1 MGTIVIRDKNRET
14 LQARAT
20 ITKAEQVQKLNSE
33 DVIKIEIGTPEKID
47 FEIGAFIDYCGHTY
61 TMNQLPSATK
71 LAAADFRY
79 TATFEGEQYELLDAA
94 WLLPEN
100 TYGDSF
106 TGNLKDFL
114 DILMDNVTRSGK
126 AWRLGTYP
134 TSTDTDFKTL
144 TYSQA
149 NCLNVLQNLCKEW
162 GLEFEIGRDDAER
175 VLTLKEQVGE
185 QFAQPFEY
193 GRTGGAYKIER
204 TTPTNKNVITR
215 LFCFGS
221 DKNLPSNYR
230 ANRLCL
236 PNKSRNESYITD
248 TESVAFYGIKEN
260 VKMFSDIYP
269 ARYAKVTAI
278 DSGNRLIFHDST
290 MDFDLKETDGQGNTK
305 WLIPG
310 TVAKISFNSGG
321 LAGYSFDIVD
331 YNHANK
337 QFKLKT
343 YIDANGLQFPNPDS
357 AAFQIKTGDD
367 YFIYDIR
374 MPQSYIDAAE
384 IKLQEAGE
392 KYYNDNCKPLVNYGV
407 NLSALFLKELFGDT
421 KLENEVFKCGDTIK
435 VYDYDLQLSKSLR
448 LAGFTR
454 NLLHP
459 YEFTLTIAENVEINT
474 TAQRIIT
481 ELTHLNKTINNND
494 IAQADNARRNW
505 LTTQDLLNSVF
516 DPEGHYYS
524 DKIKPLSIETTML
537 AVGARSQQFVIKN
550 VNFEANYGGNQN
562 VIYNSA
568 GTLEHYT
575 IAEPDIRTWT
585 INQGTHAG
593 LVSNTPYYIYAK
605 CPRTG
610 DTGLIVLDTERRT
623 VESDAQFYY
632 FLIGTAT
639 SVITDAGGER
649 PARNIALTYG
659 STTING
665 RFVSTGRIQSANG
678 TCYID
683 LDNNEIG
690 GQTFNFKTGL
700 ISSTVW
706 VGPDKNT
713 ATAGIGGG
721 DYLIWA
727 GSEQNK
733 YLFSISKNG
742 ILQIAD
748 IYGNILFKVDPT
760 DPLKPRWEL
769 GSMWGD
775 NTEIHMGDEL
785 ILNKITCYGKATIG
799 QLLTCEHGLKVRGEN
814 IFKHFQRLVPWFGEF
829 SNDTLLD
836 VGGFEYMQYRGDD
849 EQPLRVVSRKP
860 SFAHTGKGR
869 YKVTFNNS
877 ISGCFCF
884 AQATLCDKGG
894 FYVATYIDYNSVLF
908 TVADDSSPN
917 DLNDIKGQGARVQFI
932 LIKPDNLFNLY

>member
-1 MGTIVIRDKNRET
+1 MGIIINDKNGET

-20 ITKAEQVQKLNSE
+20 ITKAEQSQKLNAE
-33 DVIKIEIGTPEKID
+33 DVIKLEIGTPEKID
-47 FEIGAFIDYCGHTY
+47 FEIGAYIDYCGHRY
-61 TMNQLPSATK
+61 TMNQLPSVTK
-71 LAAADFRY
+71 NTAADFRY

-100 TYGDSF
+100 TFGDSF

-114 DILMDNVTRSGK
+114 DILIENVERSGK
-126 AWRLGTYP
+126 AWALGSYP
-134 TSTDTDFKTL
+134 SSTDTDFKTL
-144 TYSQA
+144 TYSQT

-162 GLEFEIGRDDAER
+162 GLEFEIGRNGAER
-175 VLTLKEQVGE
+175 VLTLKEHVGE
-185 QFAQPFEY
+185 TFAQRFEY

-204 TTPTNKNVITR
+204 STPSNKNVITR
-215 LFCFGS
+215 LFVFGS
-221 DKNLPSNYR
+221 DKNLPSDYR
-230 ANRLCL
+230 SNRLCL
-236 PNKSRNESYITD
+236 PSKSRNQSFISD
-248 TESVAFYGIKEN
+248 TESVAIFGIKES
-260 VKMFSDIYP
+260 VKTFADIYP

-278 DSGNRLIFHDST
+278 DSGNRFIFHDNT
-290 MDFDLKETDGQGNTK
+290 MDFDLKETDGNGNTK

-331 YNHANK
+331 YNATTK
-337 QFKLKT
+337 MFKLKAYT
-343 YIDANGLQFPNPDS
+343 DANGLQFPNPDT
-357 AAFQIKTGDD
+357 AAFQIKVGDD

-392 KYYNDNCKPLVNYGV
+392 KYFEENCKPQVNYAV
-407 NLSALFLKELFGDT
+407 SLSPFFLKNLYGDT
-421 KLENEVFKCGDTIK
+421 KLEAEIFNCGDSIS
-435 VYDYDLQLSKSLR
+435 VFDYDLGLSKNLR

-454 NLLHP
+454 NLLQP
-459 YEFTLTIAENVEINT
+459 YEFTLTIAENVEIST
-474 TAQRIIT
+474 TTQRIIT
-481 ELTHLNKTINNND
+481 ELANVSQTVEIND

-505 LTTQDLLNSVF
+505 LTTQELINSVF
-516 DPEGHYYS
+516 DPDGNYYTE
-524 DKIKPLSIETTML
+524 KIKPLSIETTML
-537 AVGARSQQFVIKN
+537 AVGARSQQFVLKN
-550 VNFEANYGGNQN
+550 VNFEANYGGNAN
-562 VIYNSA
+562 VVYNSA
-568 GTLEHYT
+568 GTLDHYT
-575 IAEPDIRTWT
+575 IAEPDIRTWI
-585 INQGTHAG
+585 INQNTSAA
-593 LVSNTPYYIYAK
+593 LVPNQSYYIYAK
-605 CPRTG
+605 CPRSG
-610 DTGLIVLDTERRT
+610 GTGLIVFDTEKRT
-623 VESDAQFYY
+623 VESIAQYYY
-632 FLIGTAT
+632 FLVGTLT
-639 SVITDAGGER
+639 SVFTDAGGTR

-659 STTING
+659 SSTLNG
-665 RFVSTGRIQSANG
+665 RFISTGRIQSANG

-690 GQTFNFKTGL
+690 GQTFNFKSGL

-706 VGPDKNT
+706 VGNDKNT

-727 GSEQNK
+727 GSDQNK
-733 YLFSISKNG
+733 YLFSVSKNG
-742 ILQIAD
+742 ILKIAD

-829 SNDTLLD
+829 SHNFITEC
-836 VGGFEYMQYRGDD
+836 GGFEYMQYKGDD
-849 EQPLRVVSRKP
+849 QPLRVASRQPTLTRIAK
-860 SFAHTGKGR
+860 GK
-869 YKVTFNNS
+869 YKVTFTTS
-877 ISGCFCF
+877 LSGCYCF
-884 AQATLCDKGG
+884 AQVTRCEKAG
-894 FYVATYIDYNSVLF
+894 FYVATNIDYNSVLF

-917 DLNDIKGQGARVQFI
+917 DLTDVSGQNARVQFV
-932 LIKPDNLFNLY
+932 LIKLDNLFNLY